1 MTATTVTTHAYVH
14 SHSHPHS
21 HSHSGGR
28 LANDRTRSILITGG
42 FNGVGG
48 RSYHGPGIARHQR
61 LHHTRSARF
70 ATNPAAQIPLERIEQ
85 YSRFRSTP
93 SVNQLQAAQRSNNQL
108 ELRPLT
114 TRAEG
119 SNSISSGSDIPT
131 SQHQRPSNMTA
142 TKSAPQLLTAERR
155 MAGAIEG
162 TPQSSNSS
170 RRLSFTLT
178 RTGTRHSDRTGRR
191 LSTTSSHAT
200 THSWH
205 GSSGILANL
214 PTPGMLASLAGGA
227 HYTGN
232 PKYSKQEAVRA
243 SFGSKNVILEGKRKQ
258 TVEDVLELFCAHPS
272 LEIFDRSW
280 HPNAVFESTQDPLTK
295 CVGYKEYAAQWYGLP
310 RIAARSTTLEYRVLS
325 STHYPHKI
333 VFDQTQQYTLR
344 YIKRKKTIH
353 SLIVLELDEDGKII
367 KMEDRWNGEEPP
379 RNWGAIWLRRLNG
392 KTAPFFVRVPRRT
405 PERTPTP
412 KIMSDDNDLSDELLA
427 LAGDSEDQPRR
438 RKRSSSSQH
447 KSSSKRR
454 KQEAEDEYADDPESE
469 EDEANPYPLEGKY
482 ADELDRQRLLEM
494 PETEREDILS
504 QRMEEMQR
512 FQDKVNLDRMLK
524 AQRGSPD
531 ASSDPVAK
539 AAKRKHTSIGV
550 TKEKSKGLEQLKEK
564 RRAKQDN
571 MSRRTRTSDDS
582 PVKRRSSSPES
593 DSSDEEGQFRPGDES
608 FDNSTP
614 RQKKEEKEEP
624 PTIDDFNAAR
634 LTREQL
640 AKFCHVTWFQELVQ
654 GAYVRYLIGG
664 DEHGAPVYRVCEIV
678 DLGADL
684 VKPYTF
690 EGQITDQ
697 VLELRHGKDTKLF
710 PMDRVSNSP
719 FTDREV
725 DRLIR
730 ICQADGLKPP
740 TKSRLEKKSQR
751 LQQLTSQRFTDND
764 ITKMMERKA
773 ALKQQPSH
781 AQLLQEKSRLNQAR
795 NLAISRR
802 DAAEVAE
809 LDVKIAELEVLAV
822 GVTRDQEEDQ
832 WAKVN
837 ERNRRLNLEQ
847 TKRAE
852 ALAAAK
858 RKALM
863 ASRSSTPKTGTPGAK
878 PEPKAATNLSAPP
891 EKVTPAAPQTTF
903 DAMVQSVSID
913 IDF

>member
-1 MTATTVTTHAYVH
+1 
-14 SHSHPHS
+14 
-21 HSHSGGR
+21 
-28 LANDRTRSILITGG
+28 
-42 FNGVGG
+42 
-48 RSYHGPGIARHQR
+48 
-61 LHHTRSARF
+61 
-70 ATNPAAQIPLERIEQ
+70 
-85 YSRFRSTP
+85 
-93 SVNQLQAAQRSNNQL
+93 
-108 ELRPLT
+108 
-114 TRAEG
+114 
-119 SNSISSGSDIPT
+119 
-131 SQHQRPSNMTA
+131 
-142 TKSAPQLLTAERR
+142 
-155 MAGAIEG
+155 
-162 TPQSSNSS
+162 
-170 RRLSFTLT
+170 
-178 RTGTRHSDRTGRR
+178 
-191 LSTTSSHAT
+191 
-200 THSWH
+200 
-205 GSSGILANL
+205 
-214 PTPGMLASLAGGA
+214 
-227 HYTGN
+227 
-232 PKYSKQEAVRA
+232 
-243 SFGSKNVILEGKRKQ
+243 
-258 TVEDVLELFCAHPS
+258 
-272 LEIFDRSW
+272 
-280 HPNAVFESTQDPLTK
+280 
-295 CVGYKEYAAQWYGLP
+295 
-310 RIAARSTTLEYRVLS
+310 
-325 STHYPHKI
+325 
-333 VFDQTQQYTLR
+333 
-344 YIKRKKTIH
+344 
-353 SLIVLELDEDGKII
+353 
-367 KMEDRWNGEEPP
+367 
-379 RNWGAIWLRRLNG
+379 
-392 KTAPFFVRVPRRT
+392 
-405 PERTPTP
+405 
-412 KIMSDDNDLSDELLA
+412 MSDDNDLSDELLA
-427 LAGDSEDQPRR
+427 LAGAGDSEDQPRR

-454 KQEAEDEYADDPESE
+454 KHEAEDEYADDPESE

-512 FQDKVNLDRMLK
+512 FQDKVNLDR
-524 AQRGSPD
+524 
-531 ASSDPVAK
+531 
-539 AAKRKHTSIGV
+539 KHTSIGA

-571 MSRRTRTSDDS
+571 MSRRTRTSPDDS

-624 PTIDDFNAAR
+624 PAIDDFNA
-634 LTREQL
+634 
-640 AKFCHVTWFQELVQ
+640 ELVQ
-654 GAYVRYLIGG
+654 GAYVRYLTGA
-664 DEHGAPVYRVCEIV
+664 DEHGAPIYRACEIV

-684 VKPYTF
+684 VKPYNF

-697 VLELRHGKDTKLF
+697 VLELRHGKEAKLF
-710 PMDRVSNSP
+710 SMDRVSNSP

-725 DRLIR
+725 DRLIKV
-730 ICQADGLKPP
+730 CQAEGLKPP

-751 LQQLTSQRFTDND
+751 LQQLTSQRFTDSD

-773 ALKQQPSH
+773 ALKQHPSH
-781 AQLLQEKSRLNQAR
+781 GQLLQEKSRLNQAR

-863 ASRSSTPKTGTPGAK
+863 ASRSSTPKTGTSGAK
-878 PEPKAATNLSAPP
+878 PEAKTGTNLSAPP
-891 EKVTPAAPQTTF
+891 EKITPAAPQTTF

>member
-1 MTATTVTTHAYVH
+1 
-14 SHSHPHS
+14 
-21 HSHSGGR
+21 
-28 LANDRTRSILITGG
+28 
-42 FNGVGG
+42 
-48 RSYHGPGIARHQR
+48 
-61 LHHTRSARF
+61 
-70 ATNPAAQIPLERIEQ
+70 
-85 YSRFRSTP
+85 
-93 SVNQLQAAQRSNNQL
+93 
-108 ELRPLT
+108 
-114 TRAEG
+114 
-119 SNSISSGSDIPT
+119 
-131 SQHQRPSNMTA
+131 
-142 TKSAPQLLTAERR
+142 
-155 MAGAIEG
+155 
-162 TPQSSNSS
+162 
-170 RRLSFTLT
+170 
-178 RTGTRHSDRTGRR
+178 
-191 LSTTSSHAT
+191 
-200 THSWH
+200 
-205 GSSGILANL
+205 
-214 PTPGMLASLAGGA
+214 
-227 HYTGN
+227 
-232 PKYSKQEAVRA
+232 
-243 SFGSKNVILEGKRKQ
+243 
-258 TVEDVLELFCAHPS
+258 
-272 LEIFDRSW
+272 
-280 HPNAVFESTQDPLTK
+280 
-295 CVGYKEYAAQWYGLP
+295 
-310 RIAARSTTLEYRVLS
+310 
-325 STHYPHKI
+325 
-333 VFDQTQQYTLR
+333 
-344 YIKRKKTIH
+344 
-353 SLIVLELDEDGKII
+353 
-367 KMEDRWNGEEPP
+367 
-379 RNWGAIWLRRLNG
+379 
-392 KTAPFFVRVPRRT
+392 
-405 PERTPTP
+405 
-412 KIMSDDNDLSDELLA
+412 MSDDNDLSDELLA

-454 KQEAEDEYADDPESE
+454 KQETEDEYGDDPESE

-524 AQRGSPD
+524 AQKGSPD
-531 ASSDPVAK
+531 VPNDPVAK

-571 MSRRTRTSDDS
+571 MSRRARASTDDS

-624 PTIDDFNAAR
+624 PTIEDFNAVR

-640 AKFCHVTWFQELVQ
+640 AKFCHVSWFQELVQ
-654 GAYVRYLIGG
+654 GAYVRYLIGT
-664 DEHGAPVYRVCEIV
+664 DENGGNIYRMCEVV

-684 VKPYTF
+684 VKPYPF

-710 PMDRVSNSP
+710 PMDKVSNSP

-725 DRLIR
+725 DRLIK
-730 ICQADGLKPP
+730 ICQAGGIKLP

-764 ITKMMERKA
+764 ITTMMERKA

-809 LDVKIAELEVLAV
+809 LDAKIAELEVLAS

-863 ASRSSTPKTGTPGAK
+863 ASRSSTPKSGTPGVK
-878 PEPKAATNLSAPP
+878 SESKAPTNLGAPP
-891 EKVTPAAPQTTF
+891 DKVTPAAPQTTF

>member
-1 MTATTVTTHAYVH
+1 
-14 SHSHPHS
+14 
-21 HSHSGGR
+21 
-28 LANDRTRSILITGG
+28 
-42 FNGVGG
+42 
-48 RSYHGPGIARHQR
+48 
-61 LHHTRSARF
+61 
-70 ATNPAAQIPLERIEQ
+70 
-85 YSRFRSTP
+85 
-93 SVNQLQAAQRSNNQL
+93 
-108 ELRPLT
+108 
-114 TRAEG
+114 
-119 SNSISSGSDIPT
+119 
-131 SQHQRPSNMTA
+131 
-142 TKSAPQLLTAERR
+142 
-155 MAGAIEG
+155 
-162 TPQSSNSS
+162 
-170 RRLSFTLT
+170 
-178 RTGTRHSDRTGRR
+178 
-191 LSTTSSHAT
+191 
-200 THSWH
+200 
-205 GSSGILANL
+205 
-214 PTPGMLASLAGGA
+214 
-227 HYTGN
+227 
-232 PKYSKQEAVRA
+232 
-243 SFGSKNVILEGKRKQ
+243 
-258 TVEDVLELFCAHPS
+258 
-272 LEIFDRSW
+272 
-280 HPNAVFESTQDPLTK
+280 
-295 CVGYKEYAAQWYGLP
+295 
-310 RIAARSTTLEYRVLS
+310 
-325 STHYPHKI
+325 
-333 VFDQTQQYTLR
+333 
-344 YIKRKKTIH
+344 
-353 SLIVLELDEDGKII
+353 
-367 KMEDRWNGEEPP
+367 
-379 RNWGAIWLRRLNG
+379 
-392 KTAPFFVRVPRRT
+392 
-405 PERTPTP
+405 
-412 KIMSDDNDLSDELLA
+412 MSDDNDLSDELLA

-438 RKRSSSSQH
+438 RKRSASSQH

-454 KQEAEDEYADDPESE
+454 KHDTEDEYGDDPESE

-524 AQRGSPD
+524 AQKGSPD
-531 ASSDPVAK
+531 APNDPVAK
-539 AAKRKHTSIGV
+539 AAKRKHTSIGA

-571 MSRRTRTSDDS
+571 MSRRARSSADDS

-614 RQKKEEKEEP
+614 RHKKEEKEEP
-624 PTIDDFNAAR
+624 PTIDDFNAVR

-640 AKFCHVTWFQELVQ
+640 AKFCHVAWFQELVQ
-654 GAYVRYLIGG
+654 GAYVRYLIGA
-664 DEHGAPVYRVCEIV
+664 DENGQPIYRMCEVV

-684 VKPYTF
+684 VKAYTF

-710 PMDRVSNSP
+710 PMDKVSNSP

-725 DRLIR
+725 DRLIK
-730 ICQADGLKPP
+730 ICQAGGIKLP
-740 TKSRLEKKSQR
+740 TKSRLEKKSHR

-764 ITKMMERKA
+764 ITKMMERKS

-781 AQLLQEKSRLNQAR
+781 AHLLQEKSRLNQAR

-809 LDVKIAELEVLAV
+809 LDVKIAELEVLAS

-847 TKRAE
+847 TKKAE

-863 ASRSSTPKTGTPGAK
+863 ASRSSTPKSAIPGVK
-878 PEPKAATNLSAPP
+878 PEPKTEPKTVNLSAPP
-891 EKVTPAAPQTTF
+891 ENVTPAAPQTTF

>member
-1 MTATTVTTHAYVH
+1 
-14 SHSHPHS
+14 
-21 HSHSGGR
+21 
-28 LANDRTRSILITGG
+28 
-42 FNGVGG
+42 
-48 RSYHGPGIARHQR
+48 
-61 LHHTRSARF
+61 
-70 ATNPAAQIPLERIEQ
+70 
-85 YSRFRSTP
+85 
-93 SVNQLQAAQRSNNQL
+93 
-108 ELRPLT
+108 
-114 TRAEG
+114 
-119 SNSISSGSDIPT
+119 
-131 SQHQRPSNMTA
+131 
-142 TKSAPQLLTAERR
+142 
-155 MAGAIEG
+155 
-162 TPQSSNSS
+162 
-170 RRLSFTLT
+170 
-178 RTGTRHSDRTGRR
+178 
-191 LSTTSSHAT
+191 
-200 THSWH
+200 
-205 GSSGILANL
+205 
-214 PTPGMLASLAGGA
+214 
-227 HYTGN
+227 
-232 PKYSKQEAVRA
+232 
-243 SFGSKNVILEGKRKQ
+243 
-258 TVEDVLELFCAHPS
+258 
-272 LEIFDRSW
+272 
-280 HPNAVFESTQDPLTK
+280 
-295 CVGYKEYAAQWYGLP
+295 
-310 RIAARSTTLEYRVLS
+310 
-325 STHYPHKI
+325 
-333 VFDQTQQYTLR
+333 
-344 YIKRKKTIH
+344 
-353 SLIVLELDEDGKII
+353 
-367 KMEDRWNGEEPP
+367 
-379 RNWGAIWLRRLNG
+379 
-392 KTAPFFVRVPRRT
+392 
-405 PERTPTP
+405 
-412 KIMSDDNDLSDELLA
+412 MSDDNDLSDELLA

-438 RKRSSSSQH
+438 RKRSSSGQR
-447 KSSSKRR
+447 KSSKRR
-454 KQEAEDEYADDPESE
+454 KQETEDEYGDDPESE

-524 AQRGSPD
+524 AQKGSPD
-531 ASSDPVAK
+531 APGDSVAK

-571 MSRRTRTSDDS
+571 MSRRTRATADDS

-624 PTIDDFNAAR
+624 PTIDDFNAVR

-664 DEHGAPVYRVCEIV
+664 DENGPIYRMCEVV

-684 VKPYTF
+684 VKPYVF

-710 PMDRVSNSP
+710 PMDKVSNAP
-719 FTDREV
+719 FSDREV
-725 DRLIR
+725 DRLIK
-730 ICQADGLKPP
+730 ICQAGGIKLPS
-740 TKSRLEKKSQR
+740 KSRLEKKGQR

-764 ITKMMERKA
+764 ITKMMERKS

-802 DAAEVAE
+802 DAAEVSE
-809 LDVKIAELEVLAV
+809 LDAKIAELEVLAS
-822 GVTRDQEEDQ
+822 GVTREQEEDQ

-852 ALAAAK
+852 SLAAAK

-863 ASRSSTPKTGTPGAK
+863 ASRSSTPKSGTPAVKPGPNPGA
-878 PEPKAATNLSAPP
+878 NLSAPP
-891 EKVTPAAPQTTF
+891 DKITPAPPQTTF